1 MGLLFADAPYPA
13 SIYPGGFGMLV
24 EGEAGAAMSVR
35 KVQTPPS
42 TPSASWTFLTN
53 YAHVLICLSRDPE
66 ALLRDVATMVGIT
79 ERAVQR
85 IVADLE
91 EAGYLKRQKEGRRN
105 TYKLS
110 LNKAL
115 RHPVEKNCTI
125 GDLIATIE

>member
-1 MGLLFADAPYPA
+1 MP
-13 SIYPGGFGMLV
+13 
-24 EGEAGAAMSVR
+24 VR
-35 KVQTPPS
+35 KSKIPSPPS
-42 TPSASWTFLTN
+42 PTSWTFLSN
-53 YAHVLICLSRDPE
+53 YAHVLICLSRDPGI
-66 ALLRDVATMVGIT
+66 LLRDVAIMVGIT

-91 EAGYLKRQKEGRRN
+91 EGGYLKRQKEGRRN

-125 GDLIATIE
+125 GDLIAAIK